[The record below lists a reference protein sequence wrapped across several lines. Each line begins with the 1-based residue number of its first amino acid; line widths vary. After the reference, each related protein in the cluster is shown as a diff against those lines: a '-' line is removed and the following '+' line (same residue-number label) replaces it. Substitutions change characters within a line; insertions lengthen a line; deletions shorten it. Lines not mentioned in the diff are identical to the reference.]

1 MSLEKLTRD
10 LISIDSVTGD
20 EDKIIAY
27 IEGYLKEEGYSNN
40 IELHDGGLVVGNS
53 TERSVIALVGHVDTV
68 PISGEQEN
76 INNTEIIYGRGAVD
90 MKSGLAVMIRTIINS
105 QDKNIIGIFYKG
117 EEGLKEHNGLETLF
131 PKINQKFNIS
141 LGIIFE
147 PTNNEAQLGC
157 QGVLN
162 AELSIR
168 GLEAHSARPWLGDN
182 AVYKSIPLLEDLKNL
197 KPDPIYVDELEYKE
211 VVTLT
216 TIIGGTAKNVIP
228 GEVICGIN
236 YRFSPDKTTED
247 AVKNLTNLLSGY
259 GDLLIHDFA
268 ESAHPNRKDE
278 IVQKFINITGVKVE
292 PKQAWT
298 DVARFTSAGIPALN
312 FGPGNPDLAH
322 KANEHLAIEDINECF
337 SLVEQFLKEEA

>member
-10 LISIDSVTGD
+10 LISIDSVTGN
-20 EDKIIAY
+20 ENEILEFIKGYIID
-27 IEGYLKEEGYSNN
+27 EGYSNN
-40 IELHDGGLVVGNS
+40 IELYDGGLVVGNS
-53 TERSVIALVGHVDTV
+53 IEDSVVALVGHVDTV
-68 PISGEQEN
+68 PISDEQEN
-76 INNTEIIYGRGAVD
+76 IDSSEIIYGRGAVD
-90 MKSGLAVMIRTIINS
+90 MKSGLAVMIKAIIDF

-131 PKINQKFNIS
+131 PEITNKYNIS
-141 LGIIFE
+141 LGIVFE

-162 AELSIR
+162 AELSIQ

-182 AVYKSIPLLEDLKNL
+182 AVYKLIPLLEYLNNL
-197 KPDPIYVDELEYKE
+197 KPEPIHVDELEYKE
-211 VVTLT
+211 VVSVT
-216 TIIGGTAKNVIP
+216 TITGGRAKNIIP

-247 AVKNLTNLLSGY
+247 AVENLINLLSGY
-259 GDLLIHDFA
+259 GDLLINDIA
-268 ESAHPNRKDE
+268 ESAHPHRKDE
-278 IVQKFINITGVKVE
+278 TVEKFINVTGVKVE

-298 DVARFTSAGIPALN
+298 DVARFTSSGIPALN

-322 KANEHLAIEDINECF
+322 KANEQVAKDDINECF
-337 SLVEQFLKEEA
+337 TLIEQFIKEEI